1 MKLWNVRIVG
11 SESFTD
17 CMYWG
22 ADRKEVTLAA
32 AESFGVNIDQV
43 KARRTRMLWNPR
55 ESEKTPPP
63 YPMPDALWQYKK
75 SRNTCLSIPRDKPM
89 IVVATVA
96 TNKRRPL

>member
-22 ADRKEVTLAA
+22 ADRKEVTFAA
-32 AESFGVNIDQV
+32 AESFGVKIDQV

-63 YPMPDALWQYKK
+63 YPMPDALWQYQK
-75 SRNTCLSIPRDKPM
+75 SRNTC
-89 IVVATVA
+89 
-96 TNKRRPL
+96 

>member
-32 AESFGVNIDQV
+32 AESFGVNIE
-43 KARRTRMLWNPR
+43 

-75 SRNTCLSIPRDKPM
+75 SRNTC
-89 IVVATVA
+89 
-96 TNKRRPL
+96 